1 MIKNGLY
8 KHFKGGEVFVFGTA
22 KTPEGSFDVL
32 YYGMQN
38 GEIYARPIE
47 SFLDETKN
55 AEGETVQR
63 FVLISEENDMNL
75 ADLIKTKIKKIK
87 EVEYV

>member
-55 AEGETVQR
+55 KDGEVVPR
-63 FVLISEENDMNL
+63 FRI
-75 ADLIKTKIKKIK
+75 IK
-87 EVEYV
+87 EDNSINLTEFIKPNEKQRG

>member
-55 AEGETVQR
+55 AEGELVQR
-63 FVLISEENDMNL
+63 FKLIREDNDINL
-75 ADLIKTKIKKIK
+75 TKLIEPK
-87 EVEYV
+87 ELERGQHD